1 MHTCPHTTH
10 THTYIHTTTPAALKT
25 HPHHWNEFFL
35 HTSCWQKS
43 SVFKVVLKQVREEA
57 CLMLWRSSVSDCR
70 TLLRQRMLAS
80 WLCFDR
86 RDLKETGVRE
96 GTKSSGTNKNVK
108 NVSKVLRTCA
118 SKRREKDGREFIAG
132 FDGLEASE
140 APAEV
145 GKRGQVLT
153 TWRLPG
159 LHCSGFS
166 EVSGEDTLGRQLE
179 ESCSNPALSSDVR

>member
-1 MHTCPHTTH
+1 MHTCTHVHTQHTH
-10 THTYIHTTTPAALKT
+10 THIHTHIKNPSPSLE
-25 HPHHWNEFFL
+25 WIFL

-57 CLMLWRSSVSDCR
+57 CLMLWRSLFPTAGPCYAKECWPVDFVL
-70 TLLRQRMLAS
+70 TEGTWNRQVLE
-80 WLCFDR
+80 
-86 RDLKETGVRE
+86 KVQ
-96 GTKSSGTNKNVK
+96 TKSSGTNENFK